1 MSLKGKTVAVTGAA
15 SGIALAV
22 TKLLAERGA
31 RLALA
36 DLQEDALKKVVS
48 ELQSQ
53 GVEVVGTKVDVSSSD
68 AVDNWI
74 ASTVKQFGGLD
85 AAANIAGI
93 ELGFTNIADL
103 KNETWDKMIAIN
115 LTGLMYCEVGAKGIR
130 VNAIAPGPIETPM
143 LDSLLAG
150 APSSTSSQTTNTYS
164 SLPLQRKG
172 QAQEVANLI
181 VFLLS
186 DEASFITGAIVPVDG
201 GAAA

>member
-1 MSLKGKTVAVTGAA
+1 
-15 SGIALAV
+15 
-22 TKLLAERGA
+22 
-31 RLALA
+31 
-36 DLQEDALKKVVS
+36 
-48 ELQSQ
+48 
-53 GVEVVGTKVDVSSSD
+53 
-68 AVDNWI
+68 
-74 ASTVKQFGGLD
+74 
-85 AAANIAGI
+85 
-93 ELGFTNIADL
+93 
-103 KNETWDKMIAIN
+103 
-115 LTGLMYCEVGAKGIR
+115 
-130 VNAIAPGPIETPM
+130 M

>member
-115 LTGLMYCEVGAKGIR
+115 LTGLMYCVRA
-130 VNAIAPGPIETPM
+130 
-143 LDSLLAG
+143 
-150 APSSTSSQTTNTYS
+150 
-164 SLPLQRKG
+164 
-172 QAQEVANLI
+172 
-181 VFLLS
+181 
-186 DEASFITGAIVPVDG
+186 
-201 GAAA
+201 